1 MQILIYKNG
10 GVPVAIT
17 SNMVLQLRCGHGSHY
32 CHSGSYSRKWGYSVT
47 QFHDI
52 ANQTRYLSGTR
63 HFVVWDSE
71 NNISEELALYIIR
84 VIQVLLHALP
94 RRSTGVLISP

>member
-32 CHSGSYSRKWGYSVT
+32 CHSGCYSQTKVYSVT

-52 ANQTRYLSGTR
+52 ANQTGYRSGT
-63 HFVVWDSE
+63 
-71 NNISEELALYIIR
+71 
-84 VIQVLLHALP
+84 
-94 RRSTGVLISP
+94 